1 MIKIRLDKVIYL
13 ISDAIAEDDL
23 GNQIPDEGK
32 KRKVFAEEIEVGMNE
47 FYNAAVS
54 DMKPEIRF
62 RIHASSYKG
71 ESKLEYNKIPYEIIR
86 APKRGIWINITCEK
100 VIGNGKNKD

>member
-13 ISDAIAEDDL
+13 ISDTAAEDDI
-23 GNQIPDEGK
+23 GNQIPAET
-32 KRKVFAEEIEVGMNE
+32 KRKVFAQEIEVGMNE

-86 APKRGIWINITCEK
+86 APKRGVWVNITCEK